1 MSKNGKSEEQS
12 LKVDDDML
20 SDANEDSSDS
30 SSVSGNENEGSLA
43 EGINTD

>member
-12 LKVDDDML
+12 FKVDDDMM
-20 SDANEDSSDS
+20 SDAHEGSSDS
-30 SSVSGNENEGSLA
+30 SSVSGNENEGSFA